1 MSKTAR
7 WAPYTNMRALAESGP
22 EVIVRAEGV
31 YAYDEAGHRYIDGHG
46 GLWLANVGYGRR
58 EIIEAIAR
66 QAGELAWFDSF
77 GGFANRPSM
86 ALADRLV
93 ELLAPDGMAHVFFSN
108 DGSEAVETALK
119 IARQYWKM
127 KGRANKHKF
136 ITRERAYHGVTF
148 GALSVQGVTANRV
161 MFEPLLPGVVHA
173 PAPYAVRCSMHP
185 DSPVCTFACVRAVED
200 AIRIQGPETVAALIM
215 EPVQAAGGVII
226 PPPTYMAQVAEICR
240 RHEVLLIADEVVTG
254 FGRLGSWFGSRHYGV
269 RPDMM
274 TMAKGLTSGYLPM
287 GATAVSDEV
296 FSAFVAQGAAGPEFR
311 HGNTYSGHP
320 VAAAAALANI
330 DIIERENLP
339 ANAAAMGKVLKAVL
353 VDVQAHH
360 PEWVVDADSVGLLGR
375 LQVRDAGGSRT
386 GAEFAAAV
394 ARGMHDRGVIV
405 RPIEDVVTFSPP
417 LTISE
422 AQVTEMVEA
431 ASQTLDALAAAGG
444 RSAVEAGR
452 AGGVG
457 STP

>member
-1 MSKTAR
+1 MSSTAR
-7 WAPYTNMRALAESGP
+7 WGPYTNMRAIAAGGP

-31 YAYDEAGHRYIDGHG
+31 YAYDEAGRRYIDGHG

-66 QAGELAWFDSF
+66 QAEELAWFDSF

-86 ALADRLV
+86 ALAERLV
-93 ELLAPDGMAHVFFSN
+93 GLLAPEGMAHVFFGN
-108 DGSEAVETALK
+108 DGSGAVETALK

-127 KGRANKHKF
+127 RGRANKHKF
-136 ITRERAYHGVTF
+136 ITRQRAYHGVTL

-173 PAPYAVRCSMHP
+173 PAPYAIRCSMHP
-185 DSPVCTFACVRAVED
+185 DSPVCTFACVRAIED
-200 AIRIQGPETVAALIM
+200 AIVTQGPETVAALIM

-226 PPPTYMAQVAEICR
+226 PPPDYMARVAEICR

-254 FGRLGSWFGSRHYGV
+254 FGRLGEWFGSRYYGV

-296 FSAFVAQGAAGPEFR
+296 FSAFVAGGPAGPEFR

-339 ANAAAMGKVLKAVL
+339 ANAAAMGKVLKDRLAEVRGRRP
-353 VDVQAHH
+353 D
-360 PEWVVDADSVGLLGR
+360 WVVDADAVGLLGR
-375 LQVRDAGGSRT
+375 LQVRDPRGALP
-386 GAEFAAAV
+386 GAEIAAAL
-394 ARGMHDRGVIV
+394 ARGMHARGVIV

-417 LTISE
+417 LTIDE
-422 AQVTEMVEA
+422 AQVDEM
-431 ASQTLDALAAAGG
+431 LAAADAALGAI
-444 RSAVEAGR
+444 AVAAGQGAAR
-452 AGGVG
+452 AGG
-457 STP
+457 SPP